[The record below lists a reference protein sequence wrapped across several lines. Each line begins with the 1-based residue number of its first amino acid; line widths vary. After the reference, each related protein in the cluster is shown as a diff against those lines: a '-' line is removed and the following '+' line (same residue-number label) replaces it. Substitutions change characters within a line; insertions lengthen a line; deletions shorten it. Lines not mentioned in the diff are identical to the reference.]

1 MRVYLP
7 AGVIALTI
15 AIAGFWPTYFGPL
28 FRGTVQALPIIHIHA
43 AVFVVW
49 LLLVITQAALAAT
62 GRTALHIRIGEVGL
76 YFGLA
81 VIAVGIIT
89 AFALFAAR
97 IEAGHVREAQDKLF
111 VPLTDMMVFAPF
123 FAAAW
128 LYKRRPEIHK
138 RLIIVATT
146 ILLIA
151 AVHRMT
157 FLGPRPVA
165 APTLLAVW
173 LAPIYL
179 GMTADLIKRR
189 IVHPVYLA
197 GIAAILYLKFLRVPL
212 FQSDAWKSFAE
223 WLTTFYV

>member
-7 AGVIALTI
+7 VGVIALTI

-28 FRGTVQALPIIHIHA
+28 LSGTVQALPIIHIHA
-43 AVFVVW
+43 AVFVAW

-62 GRTALHIRIGEVGL
+62 GRMALHIRIGEVGL
-76 YFGLA
+76 YFGLG

-97 IEAGHVREAQDKLF
+97 IEAGHVQEAQDRLF
-111 VPLTDMMVFAPF
+111 VPLTDLMVFAPF

-128 LYKRRPEIHK
+128 LCKRRPEIHK

-212 FQSDAWKSFAE
+212 FQSDAWKGFAE